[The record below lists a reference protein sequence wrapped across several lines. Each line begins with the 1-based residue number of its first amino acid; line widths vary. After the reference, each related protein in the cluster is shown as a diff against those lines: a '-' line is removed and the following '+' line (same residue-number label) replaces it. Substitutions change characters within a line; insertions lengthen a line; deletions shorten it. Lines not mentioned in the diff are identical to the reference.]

1 VHDNNKVKAILENK
15 QGTTHVV
22 LAGSIHG
29 ANQQCQLVA
38 EEEIKHRENAPDSLF
53 GHLAQEG

>member
-1 VHDNNKVKAILENK
+1 VKALLEDE

-38 EEEIKHRENAPDSLF
+38 EEEIKYRENTPNSLF
-53 GHLAQEG
+53 GYLAQEW

>member
-1 VHDNNKVKAILENK
+1 VKGILENK

-29 ANQQCQLVA
+29 TNQQC
-38 EEEIKHRENAPDSLF
+38 HRLLLIRTETQYPLAPSYSR
-53 GHLAQEG
+53 A